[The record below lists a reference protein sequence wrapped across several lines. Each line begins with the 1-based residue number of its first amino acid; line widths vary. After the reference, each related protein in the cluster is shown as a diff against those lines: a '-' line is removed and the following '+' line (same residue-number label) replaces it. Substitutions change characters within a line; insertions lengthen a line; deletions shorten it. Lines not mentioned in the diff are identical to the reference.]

1 MLLEQMDREMGYL
14 LLNIRSSIKK
24 PNRQENED
32 NNLKRQTTTLWT
44 IGPRQVKVAI
54 LNLNADLLTQNY
66 SGYVRPFTIN
76 VHTDATEGTSPT
88 AESANRGFCLNYVQQ
103 PCNAPTG

>member
-1 MLLEQMDREMGYL
+1 MKTKISNAKQRPYGLLDQDKSKL
-14 LLNIRSSIKK
+14 L
-24 PNRQENED
+24 
-32 NNLKRQTTTLWT
+32 
-44 IGPRQVKVAI
+44 AI
-54 LNLNADLLTQNY
+54 LNLDLFTQNY